1 MSALA
6 IRTTAFTFDV
16 EPYTL
21 EPSLSS

>member
-21 EPSLSS
+21 EPSLNS